1 MKKIIKLFAICA
13 IAAFA
18 MNSCSGCCNKKKA
31 AEAKDCCCKASE
43 AKDCCKKAEAK
54 DCCKAEA
61 KDCCKAEGKCE
72 KAEGCQKPCNVDP
85 ANDPHHGEKGSNC
98 AACHNAE

>member
-54 DCCKAEA
+54 DCCKAE
-61 KDCCKAEGKCE
+61 GKCE